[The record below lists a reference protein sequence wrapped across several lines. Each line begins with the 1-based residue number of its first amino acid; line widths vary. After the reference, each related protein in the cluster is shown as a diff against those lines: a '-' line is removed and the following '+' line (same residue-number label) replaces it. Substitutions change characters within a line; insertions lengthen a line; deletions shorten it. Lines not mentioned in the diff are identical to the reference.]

1 MTYMEIQEGK
11 DAMRAKQGV
20 REAGVTAACTW
31 RLANACAP
39 GATLLADSWFGSIT
53 VCLPACLLA

>member
-11 DAMRAKQGV
+11 NAMRDKPNVQSM
-20 REAGVTAACTW
+20 GVTGACTL

-39 GATLLADSWFGSIT
+39 GATMLADSWFGST
-53 VCLPACLLA
+53 KVCLPACLLA